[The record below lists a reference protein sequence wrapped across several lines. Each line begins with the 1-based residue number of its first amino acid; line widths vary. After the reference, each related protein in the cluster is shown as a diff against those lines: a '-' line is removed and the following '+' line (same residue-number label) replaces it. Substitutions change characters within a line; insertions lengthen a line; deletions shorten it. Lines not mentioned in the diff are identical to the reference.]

1 MEDQVTITSS
11 SHIGMED
18 SNSVTDLL
26 KLAYSEKTIH
36 DDPLFFCESDT
47 ITDLRMAL
55 QLYKTDFIDSSII
68 DRRRPKLLKNTPFS
82 VKDTNCVNIF
92 GIVIKGVSI
101 IIDGYT
107 EFGKLYWRPIDQK
120 YGKAEILNIRDILVH
135 INKLYTKET
144 NDLLINNISKIVQ
157 LHRNLIEEESL
168 SEYYE
173 ISAPSLN
180 GLSSISI
187 KVINRKTRSYY
198 SVNILLE
205 KISLWKDKKS
215 CLIDKAD
222 NGDVVIDEL
231 LLELLR
237 C

>member
-1 MEDQVTITSS
+1 M
-11 SHIGMED
+11 
-18 SNSVTDLL
+18 
-26 KLAYSEKTIH
+26 
-36 DDPLFFCESDT
+36 FSD
-47 ITDLRMAL
+47 
-55 QLYKTDFIDSSII
+55 
-68 DRRRPKLLKNTPFS
+68 N
-82 VKDTNCVNIF
+82 TNCVNIF

-107 EFGKLYWRPIDQK
+107 EFGKLYWRKKEQK

-157 LHRNLIEEESL
+157 LHRNLIEDESL

-198 SVNILLE
+198 SVNILIE
-205 KISLWKDKKS
+205 
-215 CLIDKAD
+215 
-222 NGDVVIDEL
+222 
-231 LLELLR
+231 
-237 C
+237 